1 MVLSLGGPDNLFQR
15 LELSTMCLLTQWCSA
30 AAGALTLIKPS
41 HQHFYQSDLFPT
53 KSRKCFTYHGLTH
66 CVKSLLL
73 VLKIQ
78 LQENTFQVNFDE
90 KLENYF
96 KTKRKFNNSNFFKF
110 NSWTKVG
117 ILAQCGHGHWCRF
130 AMVFTTQCFPHRPSL
145 IGFHENGRK
154 TNFEFRRALLDN
166 EEKENAIAKIIR
178 S

>member
-53 KSRKCFTYHGLTH
+53 KSRKCFTYHGRGFYGPWFERAERGGSPT
-66 CVKSLLL
+66 
-73 VLKIQ
+73 
-78 LQENTFQVNFDE
+78 
-90 KLENYF
+90 
-96 KTKRKFNNSNFFKF
+96 
-110 NSWTKVG
+110 
-117 ILAQCGHGHWCRF
+117 
-130 AMVFTTQCFPHRPSL
+130 L

-154 TNFEFRRALLDN
+154 TNFEFRRALFDN